1 MLSRQA
7 ARLALK
13 PPPRIPIRS
22 ILTASSA
29 GKPVVVVGVEQV
41 GEEQGFDLTPSAH
54 RIDSLTGGRLASS
67 LAASGARLEAGK
79 SRLLGQLHEDIGPVV
94 VVGLGKKEGREF
106 DSEEGVDWG
115 REAVR
120 KAAASGVRAAAELK
134 AGEVHIETFG
144 DGEAAAEGATLANW
158 KYDQFKND
166 KKPLP
171 KVGCLVRGGDEGE
184 GDGEG
189 WKRGEV
195 LGNAQNLARRLMEA
209 PASFLTPTQFCEEAK
224 QALEGLPVQ
233 VEVRDKSWAE
243 EKGMG
248 SFLSVAQGSA
258 QPPKFLELHYKG
270 GDEGAP
276 PAVFVGKGVTF
287 DTGGISIK
295 PSAKM
300 DLMRGDMGGAAVV
313 TSCMTAVAR
322 LGMRLNLTV
331 LVPLTENMPGSRA
344 TRPGDVVTAMNGK
357 TIQVE
362 AVFVNDIL
370 IGLTTDM
377 QVDNTDAEGRLILAD
392 ALCYA
397 DTLSP
402 RLVSHTCQYL
412 ASYPINSTR
421 CWTLLL

>member
-1 MLSRQA
+1 MLSRRA
-7 ARLALK
+7 ASLIVK
-13 PPPRIPIRS
+13 PPPRIPVRS
-22 ILTASSA
+22 VLTASSA
-29 GKPVVVVGVEQV
+29 GTKPVVVVGVEQV
-41 GEEQGFDLTPSAH
+41 GEEQNFDLTPSAH

-79 SRLLGQLHEDIGPVV
+79 SRLLGHLHEDIGPVV
-94 VVGLGKKEGREF
+94 VVGLGKKDGREF
-106 DSEEGVDWG
+106 DSEEGIDWG

-120 KAAASGVRAAAELK
+120 KAAAAGVRAAAELK
-134 AGEVHIETFG
+134 AGEVHVETFG

-158 KYDQFKND
+158 NYDQFKTE

-171 KVGCLVRGGDEGE
+171 KVGCLVRGGPEGE

-195 LGNAQNLARRLMEA
+195 LGEAQNLARRLMEA

-224 QALEGLPVQ
+224 QALAGLPV
-233 VEVRDKSWAE
+233 ELHVRDKSWAE
-243 EKGMG
+243 ERGMG

-258 QPPKFLELHYKG
+258 QPPKFLEMHYKG
-270 GDEGAP
+270 GEEGAA

-322 LGMRLNLTV
+322 LGMNLNLSV

-357 TIQVE
+357 TIQV
-362 AVFVNDIL
+362 
-370 IGLTTDM
+370 
-377 QVDNTDAEGRLILAD
+377 DNTDAEGRLILAGMLLKLSGQTTNLIIAD

-397 DTLSP
+397 DSLSP
-402 RLVSHTCQYL
+402 RLVS
-412 ASYPINSTR
+412 I
-421 CWTLLL
+421 

>member
-1 MLSRQA
+1 MLSRRA
-7 ARLALK
+7 ARLVLK
-13 PPPRIPIRS
+13 PPPRIPVRS
-22 ILTASSA
+22 ILTASSS

-41 GEEQGFDLTPSAH
+41 GNEQSFELTPSAH
-54 RIDSLTGGRLASS
+54 RIDNLTGGRLASS

-79 SRLLGQLHEDIGPVV
+79 SRFLGQLHEDIGPVV

-115 REAVR
+115 REAIR

-134 AGEVHIETFG
+134 AEEVHIETFG
-144 DGEAAAEGATLANW
+144 DGEASAEGATLANW
-158 KYDQFKND
+158 KYDQFKSD

-171 KVGCLVRGGDEGE
+171 KVGCLVRGGEEGD

-189 WKRGEV
+189 WNRGEI
-195 LGNAQNLARRLMEA
+195 LGNSQNLARRLMEA
-209 PASFLTPTQFCEEAK
+209 PASFLTPTQFCEEAR
-224 QALEGLPVQ
+224 QALAGLPVH
-233 VEVRDKSWAE
+233 VEVRDRSWAE

-270 GDEGAP
+270 GEEGAS

-313 TSCMTAVAR
+313 TSCMTAVAK
-322 LGMRLNLTV
+322 LGLTINLTV

-357 TIQVE
+357 TIQVKG
-362 AVFVNDIL
+362 V
-370 IGLTTDM
+370 
-377 QVDNTDAEGRLILAD
+377 
-392 ALCYA
+392 C
-397 DTLSP
+397 
-402 RLVSHTCQYL
+402 
-412 ASYPINSTR
+412 R
-421 CWTLLL
+421 CDVGT

>member
-1 MLSRQA
+1 MLSRRA

-41 GEEQGFDLTPSAH
+41 GEEQAFDLTPSAH

-134 AGEVHIETFG
+134 AGEVHVETFG

-158 KYDQFKND
+158 KYDQFKSD

-362 AVFVNDIL
+362 AVFVKDIA

>member
-1 MLSRQA
+1 MLSRRA

-41 GEEQGFDLTPSAH
+41 GEEQGFDLTQSAQ

-94 VVGLGKKEGREF
+94 VVGLGKKEEREF

-120 KAAASGVRAAAELK
+120 KAAASGVRAAVELK

-158 KYDQFKND
+158 KYDQFKSD

>member
-1 MLSRQA
+1 MLSRRA

-134 AGEVHIETFG
+134 AGEVHVETFG

-158 KYDQFKND
+158 KYDQFKSD